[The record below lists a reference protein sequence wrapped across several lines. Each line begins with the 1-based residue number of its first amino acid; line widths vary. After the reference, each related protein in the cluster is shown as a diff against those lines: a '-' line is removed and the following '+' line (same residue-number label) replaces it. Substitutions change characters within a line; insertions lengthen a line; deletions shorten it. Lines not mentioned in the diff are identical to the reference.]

1 MRFASQASRAALI
14 LSAGLWAAPVLA
26 QPVSDPVDEND
37 QDRTALTATITV
49 TASADDVLDTGGSVQ
64 RIEHEALERFEYGDV
79 NRILRQVP
87 GVFLQEEDGFGLR
100 PNIGIRGSGTD
111 RSARVAIM
119 EDGVLKSP
127 AAYSAPAAY
136 YFPRMARIHAVEVA
150 KGPAA
155 IKYGPSTVGGA
166 INFTSTP
173 IPDVAAGTIAANA
186 TLLAGEYGSQRLHG
200 WVGGWAPLGGAIEI
214 GALVEGLYEHSDG
227 FKQLDIGGSTGFQI
241 YDLTAKLG
249 LRSTDGRHGIE
260 FKYQRNDERSD
271 ETYLG
276 LTLADFRADPYRRYN
291 SSQRDLMDVRH
302 ETFQL
307 THRFELAPRIALTTI
322 GYRTDTSRS
331 WYKLN
336 DVRNAANTGWVSLA
350 SVLENPGANP
360 IPLADLIGADGYSGR
375 TGALRVRDNN
385 RVYQQTGVQSVLTAG
400 FDTGSIAHTLE
411 LSARYHEDSE
421 DRFQQDDRYTIVNGV
436 MQLSSAGLPGSQD
449 NRVGDA
455 RAWAFYIRDTIETGP
470 LTLVPGVRYETIDLR
485 QTRWALGDAVR
496 GTPTAVAERTIDVWL
511 PGVSATLR
519 VADDVRLIAGAH
531 RGFAAPTPGST
542 IDPETSWNYE
552 AGVRLGDGRWRAEL
566 IGFFNDYSN
575 LVGTCTASTGGG
587 CTIGDQFSGG
597 AVEVKGIEVLAGRTL
612 GSIATH
618 GFEVPV
624 SLAYTYTEGRFESS
638 FVSAYEPWG
647 DVVEGDRLPY
657 LPAHQVTVNAG
668 IDTGPARI
676 NATLNF
682 VSKARATAGQ
692 GAIAIAERIDDRAL
706 FDLSAE
712 VDLAPQVSLYGTVQN
727 VFDTAYQV
735 GLSPSGYRPGAP
747 RIAMGGI
754 KARF

>member
-1 MRFASQASRAALI
+1 MRFTGHAGTTALI
-14 LSAGLWAAPVLA
+14 LSAGLSATPALA
-26 QPVSDPVDEND
+26 QPVTDPDSD
-37 QDRTALTATITV
+37 QDRTALSASITV
-49 TASADDVLDTGGSVQ
+49 TASAQDALDAGGSVQ
-64 RIEHEALERFEYGDV
+64 RIEAEQLERFVYGDV

-87 GVFLQEEDGFGLR
+87 GVFLQEEEGFGLR

-127 AAYSAPAAY
+127 AAYSAPAIY

-173 IPDVAAGTIAANA
+173 IPDVPVGTIAANA
-186 TLLAGEYGSQRLHG
+186 TLLAGEYDSQQLHG
-200 WVGGWAPLGGAIEI
+200 WVGGWAPLGGGMEI

-227 FKQLDIGGSTGFQI
+227 FKRLDIGGSTGFQI
-241 YDLTAKLG
+241 YDLTAKLA

-276 LTLADFRADPYRRYN
+276 LTLADFQADPYRRYN
-291 SSQRDLMDVRH
+291 SSQVDLMDVKH

-307 THRFELAPRIALTTI
+307 THRFDIAPRINLTTVA
-322 GYRTDTSRS
+322 YRTDTSRS

-350 SVLENPGANP
+350 SVLENPAANP
-360 IPLADLIGADGYSGR
+360 VPLADLIGADGYSGR

-455 RAWAFYIRDTIETGP
+455 RAWAFYIRDTIQAGP

-496 GTPTAVAERTIDVWL
+496 DTPTAVAKRNIDVWL
-511 PGVSATLR
+511 PGVSATFR

-531 RGFAAPTPGST
+531 RGFASPVPGSA

-552 AGVRLGDGRWRAEL
+552 AGIRLGNTRWRAEL

-575 LVGTCTASTGGG
+575 LVGTCTASSGGG
-587 CTIGDQFSGG
+587 CNIGDQFSGG
-597 AVEVKGIEVLAGRTL
+597 KVDVKGIEVLAGRTL

-624 SLAYTYTEGRFESS
+624 SVAYTYTDSRFRSS
-638 FVSAYEPWG
+638 FASSYEPWG

-657 LPAHQVTVNAG
+657 QPDHQITVNAG
-668 IDTGPARI
+668 VDAGRARFD
-676 NATLNF
+676 ATLNY
-682 VSKARATAGQ
+682 VSKARAVAGQ
-692 GAIAIAERIDDRAL
+692 GAIPVAERIDDRAIV
-706 FDLSAE
+706 DVSAE
-712 VDLAPQVSLYGTVQN
+712 FDLAPQFSVFGTVRN
-727 VFDTAYQV
+727 VFDTVYQV